1 MANHTPVLLELLR
14 AAHLILQA
22 ACMQSV
28 VALTAPLQPRAP
40 PEATAARAWS
50 PSCTPNCSQRRF
62 LQMFTT
68 NGQASRVSIVKEI
81 IIGSALGTA
90 LGFWWQT

>member
-1 MANHTPVLLELLR
+1 
-14 AAHLILQA
+14 
-22 ACMQSV
+22 
-28 VALTAPLQPRAP
+28 
-40 PEATAARAWS
+40 
-50 PSCTPNCSQRRF
+50 
-62 LQMFTT
+62 MFTT